1 MYLAGPSLVKY
12 WGSARAA
19 LTTPV
24 QRYLDAGLLVSSG
37 TDAPV
42 VPYRPLWTMY
52 HFITRD
58 TLTGGVMGDDQRIT
72 RQEAL
77 RLATINNARLMG
89 DEKRKGSI
97 EAGKLADLVVLSENI
112 LTCPETRIHDLEV
125 LMTMVGG
132 AIVHQ
137 APAF

>member
-1 MYLAGPSLVKY
+1 
-12 WGSARAA
+12 
-19 LTTPV
+19 
-24 QRYLDAGLLVSSG
+24 
-37 TDAPV
+37 V
-42 VPYRPLWTMY
+42 VPYPPLWTIY

-58 TLTGGVMGDDQRIT
+58 TLTGGVMGNDQRIT

-112 LTCPETRIHDLEV
+112 LTCPETRIRDAEV